1 MEMRNIIAALQISV
15 DGFVAGPNGE
25 LDWVTKDDEDVWREV
40 FATLANVDTLVLGR
54 VMYPGF
60 EQYWLSVLANSNAAL
75 PFSGKRPTEAEI
87 KYARWADH
95 ANRIVVSSTLDKVEW
110 QGTQIL
116 RDLDAIRRLKD
127 GPGQDIYI
135 VGGATLVSALMNAG
149 LIDEISLLV
158 NAIVLGGGKALF
170 KDVKD
175 RHGLKLLAA
184 RPLNS
189 GTVKLSYS
197 TQG

>member
-1 MEMRNIIAALQISV
+1 MRNIIAALQISV
-15 DGFVAGPNGE
+15 DGFVEGPNGE
-25 LDWVTKDDEDVWREV
+25 MDWVTKNDEDIWREV

-60 EQYWLSVLANSNAAL
+60 EQYWLSVLANPNSVL

-95 ANRIVVSSTLDKVEW
+95 ANRIVVSRTLDKVEW

-127 GPGQDIYI
+127 EPGQDIHV

-158 NAIVLGGGKALF
+158 NPIVLGGGKALF

-189 GTVKLSYS
+189 GMVKLSYS
-197 TQG
+197 TQS

>member
-1 MEMRNIIAALQISV
+1 MGMRKIIAALQISV
-15 DGFVAGPNGE
+15 DGFVEGPNGE
-25 LDWVTKDDEDVWREV
+25 LDWVTKDDENIWPEV

-54 VMYPGF
+54 VTYLGF
-60 EQYWLSVLANSNAAL
+60 EQYWLSVLANPNGAL

-95 ANRIVVSSTLDKVEW
+95 ANRIVVSRTLDKVEW

-127 GPGQDIYI
+127 ELGQDIHV

-149 LIDEISLLV
+149 LIDEIGLLV
-158 NAIVLGGGKALF
+158 NPIVLGGGKALF

-189 GTVKLSYS
+189 GMVKLSYS